1 MKCMTPIKTALLSFG
16 MSGRVFHAPFLHLNP
31 GFELYAIWER
41 EKNLSQALYPDVR
54 VYRTLEEILE
64 DKAIELVV
72 INTPNYTH
80 YEFTK
85 AVLKAGKHAV
95 VEKPFTVTVE
105 EGLELES
112 LAMQVGKKI
121 AVYQSR
127 RYDSD
132 SKTVKKIVEE
142 GWLGEIVEAE
152 LHYDRYTTA
161 LSPKV
166 HKETPG
172 PGRGLLYD
180 LGVHLL
186 DQVVQLFG
194 MPSSVWAD
202 IGIIR
207 PISKVD
213 DYMELVLF
221 YPAQRNL
228 RVRLKSSYL
237 VREAVPATQIYG
249 TLGTFLKSKGDPQE
263 TRLLAGAM
271 PNEENWGVEA
281 DSAKGLLH
289 TEKDGK
295 IVREHI
301 TSQKG
306 NYGEFY
312 DGMYEAI
319 RNNKPAPV
327 SAAEGI
333 DLIRIVTAAY
343 KSNEL
348 KATVAIG

>member
-1 MKCMTPIKTALLSFG
+1 
-16 MSGRVFHAPFLHLNP
+16 MSGKVFHAPFLHLNP

-41 EKNLSQALYPDVR
+41 EKNLSQALYPYVR
-54 VYRTLEEILE
+54 VYRSFEEILQ
-64 DKAIELVV
+64 DPAIEVV
-72 INTPNYTH
+72 VVNTPNYTH

-95 VEKPFTVTVE
+95 VEKPFTVTVK
-105 EGLELES
+105 EGLELAA
-112 LAMQVGKKI
+112 LAMEEGKKI

-132 SKTVKKIVEE
+132 SKTVKKVVEE

-152 LHYDRYTTA
+152 LHYDRYTVA

-180 LGVHLL
+180 LGSHLL
-186 DQVVQLFG
+186 DQVLQLWG
-194 MPSSVWAD
+194 MPESVYAD

-213 DYMELVLF
+213 DYMELVLY
-221 YPAQRNL
+221 YPAHRNL

-237 VREAVPATQIYG
+237 VREPIPAIGLYG
-249 TLGTFLKSKGDPQE
+249 TLGTFLKPKGDPQE
-263 TRLLAGAM
+263 QRLLAGAM
-271 PNEENWGVEA
+271 PEGDDWGVEP
-281 DSAKGLLH
+281 DSSKGLLH

-295 IVREHI
+295 VIREYI
-301 TSQKG
+301 PSQRG

-312 DGMYEAI
+312 ESLYEAI
-319 RNNKPAPV
+319 RNNKSVPV
-327 SAAEGI
+327 TAEEGTDI
-333 DLIRIVTAAY
+333 IRVITAAY

-348 KATVAIG
+348 KKVVPIE

>member
-1 MKCMTPIKTALLSFG
+1 

-41 EKNLSQALYPDVR
+41 DKNLSQALYPNVR
-54 VYRTLEEILE
+54 IYRTFEEIL
-64 DKAIELVV
+64 DDATVELVV
-72 INTPNYTH
+72 VNTPNYTH
-80 YEFTK
+80 FEFTK

-105 EGLELES
+105 EGLELAA
-112 LAMQVGKKI
+112 LAVETGKKVS
-121 AVYQSR
+121 VYQSR

-132 SKTVKKIVEE
+132 SRTIKKLVDE
-142 GWLGEIVEAE
+142 GWLGQIVEAE

-180 LGVHLL
+180 LGSHLL
-186 DQVVQLFG
+186 DQVLQLFG
-194 MPSSVWAD
+194 MPSAVFAD

-213 DYMELVLF
+213 DYMELLLY

-237 VREAVPATQIYG
+237 VREPIPATALYG
-249 TLGTFLKSKGDPQE
+249 TLGTFLKPKADPQE
-263 TRLLAGAM
+263 QRLLAGAT
-271 PNEENWGVEA
+271 PDEKDWGVEPERG
-281 DSAKGLLH
+281 KGLLH

-295 IVREHI
+295 VIRERI
-301 TSQKG
+301 ASLNG
-306 NYGEFY
+306 NYGAFY
-312 DGMYEAI
+312 EEMYEAI
-319 RNNKPAPV
+319 RHNKPVPV
-327 SAAEGI
+327 TPEEGI
-333 DLIRIVTAAY
+333 DIIRVITAAY
-343 KSNEL
+343 KSNEE
-348 KATVAIG
+348 KKIVPIS

>member
-1 MKCMTPIKTALLSFG
+1 MTPIKTALLSFG

-41 EKNLSQALYPDVR
+41 DKNLSQALYPNVR
-54 VYRTLEEILE
+54 IYRTFEEILN
-64 DKAIELVV
+64 DAAVELVV
-72 INTPNYTH
+72 VNTPNYTH
-80 YEFTK
+80 FEFTK

-105 EGLELES
+105 EGLELAA
-112 LAMQVGKKI
+112 LAVETGKKVS
-121 AVYQSR
+121 VYQSR

-132 SKTVKKIVEE
+132 SRTIRKLVEE
-142 GWLGEIVEAE
+142 GWLGQIVEVE

-180 LGVHLL
+180 LGSHLL
-186 DQVVQLFG
+186 DQVLQLFG
-194 MPSSVWAD
+194 MPSAVFAD

-213 DYMELVLF
+213 DYMELLLY

-237 VREAVPATQIYG
+237 VREPIPATALYG
-249 TLGTFLKSKGDPQE
+249 TLGTFLKPKADPQE
-263 TRLLAGAM
+263 QRLLAGAM
-271 PNEENWGVEA
+271 PDEKDWGVEPE
-281 DSAKGLLH
+281 SGKGLLH

-295 IVREHI
+295 VIREYI
-301 TSQKG
+301 TSLNG
-306 NYGEFY
+306 NYGAFY
-312 DGMYEAI
+312 EEMYEAI
-319 RNNKPAPV
+319 RHNKPVPV
-327 SAAEGI
+327 TPEEGI
-333 DLIRIVTAAY
+333 DIIRVITAAY
-343 KSNEL
+343 KSNEE
-348 KATVAIG
+348 KKVVPVS

>member
-1 MKCMTPIKTALLSFG
+1 MIPVRTALLSFG

-31 GFELYAIWER
+31 GFELCAIWER
-41 EKNLSQALYPDVR
+41 EKNLSKALYPYVR
-54 VYRTLEEILE
+54 VYRSFEEILN
-64 DKAIELVV
+64 DPAIELVV
-72 INTPNYTH
+72 VNTPNYTH

-85 AVLKAGKHAV
+85 AVLRAGKHAV

-105 EGLELES
+105 EGLELAA
-112 LAMQVGKKI
+112 LAMEVGKKI

-132 SKTVKKIVEE
+132 SKTVRKVVEE

-152 LHYDRYTTA
+152 LHYDRYTVA

-180 LGVHLL
+180 LGSHLL
-186 DQVVQLFG
+186 DQVLQLWG
-194 MPSSVWAD
+194 LPEAVYAD

-213 DYMELVLF
+213 DYMELLLY

-228 RVRLKSSYL
+228 RIRLKSSYL
-237 VREAVPATQIYG
+237 VREPIPAIGLYG
-249 TLGTFLKSKGDPQE
+249 TLGTFLKPKADPQE
-263 TRLLAGAM
+263 QRLLAGAM
-271 PNEENWGVEA
+271 PEGDDWGVEP
-281 DSAKGLLH
+281 DSGKGLLH

-295 IVREHI
+295 VIREHI
-301 TSQKG
+301 PSLRG

-312 DGMYEAI
+312 ESMHEAI
-319 RNNKPAPV
+319 RNNKPVPV
-327 SAAEGI
+327 TAEEGTDI
-333 DLIRIVTAAY
+333 IRVITAAY
-343 KSNEL
+343 KSNEV
-348 KATVAIG
+348 KRVVPIE

>member
-1 MKCMTPIKTALLSFG
+1 MTPIKTALLSFG

-41 EKNLSQALYPDVR
+41 EKNLSQALYPNVR
-54 VYRTLEEILE
+54 IYRTFEEVLN
-64 DKAIELVV
+64 DAAVELVV
-72 INTPNYTH
+72 VNTPNYTH
-80 YEFTK
+80 FEFTK

-105 EGLELES
+105 EGLELAA
-112 LAMQVGKKI
+112 LAVETGKKV

-132 SKTVKKIVEE
+132 SRTIRELVDE
-142 GWLGEIVEAE
+142 GLLGQIVEAE

-180 LGVHLL
+180 LGSHLL
-186 DQVVQLFG
+186 DQVLQLFG
-194 MPSSVWAD
+194 MPSAVFAD

-213 DYMELVLF
+213 DYMELLLY

-237 VREAVPATQIYG
+237 VREPIPATALYG
-249 TLGTFLKSKGDPQE
+249 TLGTFLKPKADPQE
-263 TRLLAGAM
+263 QRLLAGAM
-271 PNEENWGVEA
+271 PDEKDWGVEPE
-281 DSAKGLLH
+281 SGKGLLH

-295 IVREHI
+295 VIREYI
-301 TSQKG
+301 PSLPG
-306 NYGEFY
+306 NYGAFY
-312 DGMYEAI
+312 EEMYEAI
-319 RNNKPAPV
+319 RHNKPVPV
-327 SAAEGI
+327 TPEEGI
-333 DLIRIVTAAY
+333 DIIRVIAAAY
-343 KSNEL
+343 KSNEE
-348 KATVAIG
+348 KRVVPIS

>member
-1 MKCMTPIKTALLSFG
+1 MTPVKTALLSFG
-16 MSGRVFHAPFLHLNP
+16 MSGRVFHAPFLHCNP

-41 EKNLSQALYPDVR
+41 EKDLSRALYPYVH
-54 VYRTLEEILE
+54 VYRSFEEILE
-64 DKAIELVV
+64 DQAIELVV

-80 YEFTK
+80 YEYTK
-85 AVLKAGKHAV
+85 AALRAGKHVV

-105 EGLELES
+105 EGLELEA
-112 LAMQVGKKI
+112 LAAEVGRKI
-121 AVYQSR
+121 AVFQSR

-132 SKTVKKIVEE
+132 SRTVKKIVEE

-152 LHYDRYTTA
+152 FHYDRYTVA

-180 LGVHLL
+180 LGSHLL
-186 DQVVQLFG
+186 DQTLQLFG
-194 MPSSVWAD
+194 LPVAVFAD

-213 DYMELVLF
+213 DYMELLLY

-237 VREAVPATQIYG
+237 VREPIPATALYG
-249 TLGTFLKSKGDPQE
+249 TKGTFLKPKADPQE
-263 TRLLAGAM
+263 QQLLAGAM
-271 PNEENWGVEA
+271 PEGEDWGVEP
-281 DSAKGLLH
+281 DSGKGLLH

-295 IVREHI
+295 VIREYVP
-301 TSQKG
+301 SLKG
-306 NYGEFY
+306 NYGDFY
-312 DGMYEAI
+312 DGLYKAL
-319 RNNKPAPV
+319 RNNAPV
-327 SAAEGI
+327 PVTAEEGTDI
-333 DLIRIVTAAY
+333 IRVITAAY

-348 KATVAIG
+348 KKIVPVE

>member
-1 MKCMTPIKTALLSFG
+1 MIPVKTALLSFG

-41 EKNLSQALYPDVR
+41 EKNLSKALYPYVR
-54 VYRTLEEILE
+54 VYRSFEEILN
-64 DKAIELVV
+64 DPAIELVV
-72 INTPNYTH
+72 VNTPNYTH

-105 EGLELES
+105 EGLELAA
-112 LAMQVGKKI
+112 LAMEVGKKI

-132 SKTVKKIVEE
+132 SKTVKKVVEE

-152 LHYDRYTTA
+152 LHYDRYTVA

-180 LGVHLL
+180 LGSHLL
-186 DQVVQLFG
+186 DQVLQLWG
-194 MPSSVWAD
+194 MPEAVYAD

-213 DYMELVLF
+213 DYMELLLY

-237 VREAVPATQIYG
+237 VREPIPAIGLYG
-249 TLGTFLKSKGDPQE
+249 TLGTFLKPKADPQE
-263 TRLLAGAM
+263 QRLLAGAM
-271 PNEENWGVEA
+271 PEGDDWGVEP
-281 DSAKGLLH
+281 DSGKGLLH

-295 IVREHI
+295 VIREHI
-301 TSQKG
+301 PSLRG
-306 NYGEFY
+306 DYGEFY
-312 DGMYEAI
+312 ESMYEAI
-319 RNNKPAPV
+319 RNNKPVPV
-327 SAAEGI
+327 TAEEGTDI
-333 DLIRIVTAAY
+333 IRVITAAY
-343 KSNEL
+343 KSNEV
-348 KATVAIG
+348 KRVVPIE

>member
-1 MKCMTPIKTALLSFG
+1 

-31 GFELYAIWER
+31 GFELCAIWER
-41 EKNLSQALYPDVR
+41 EKNLSKALYPYVR
-54 VYRTLEEILE
+54 VYRSFEEILN
-64 DKAIELVV
+64 DPAIELVV
-72 INTPNYTH
+72 VNTPNYTH

-85 AVLKAGKHAV
+85 AVLRAGKHAV

-105 EGLELES
+105 EGLELAA
-112 LAMQVGKKI
+112 LAMEVGKKI

-132 SKTVKKIVEE
+132 SKTVRKVVEE

-152 LHYDRYTTA
+152 LHYDRYTVA

-180 LGVHLL
+180 LGSHLL
-186 DQVVQLFG
+186 DQVLQLWG
-194 MPSSVWAD
+194 LPEAVYAD

-213 DYMELVLF
+213 DYMELLLY

-228 RVRLKSSYL
+228 RIRLKSSYL
-237 VREAVPATQIYG
+237 VREPIPAIGLYG
-249 TLGTFLKSKGDPQE
+249 TLGTFLKPKADPQE
-263 TRLLAGAM
+263 QRLLAGAM
-271 PNEENWGVEA
+271 PEGDDWGVEP
-281 DSAKGLLH
+281 DSGKGLLH

-295 IVREHI
+295 VIREHI
-301 TSQKG
+301 PSLRG

-312 DGMYEAI
+312 ESMHEAI
-319 RNNKPAPV
+319 RNNKPVPV
-327 SAAEGI
+327 TAEEGTDI
-333 DLIRIVTAAY
+333 IRVITAAY
-343 KSNEL
+343 KSNEV
-348 KATVAIG
+348 KRVVPIE

>member
-1 MKCMTPIKTALLSFG
+1 MIPVKTALLSFG

-54 VYRTLEEILE
+54 VYRSVEEILN
-64 DKAIELVV
+64 DPAVELVV
-72 INTPNYTH
+72 VNTPNYTH

-85 AVLKAGKHAV
+85 AVLRAGKHAV
-95 VEKPFTVTVE
+95 VEKPFTVTVD
-105 EGLELES
+105 EGLELAS
-112 LAMQVGKKI
+112 LAMETGKKI

-132 SKTVKKIVEE
+132 SKTVKKVVEE
-142 GWLGEIVEAE
+142 GWLGEVVEAE
-152 LHYDRYTTA
+152 LHYDRYTVA

-180 LGVHLL
+180 LGSHLL
-186 DQVVQLFG
+186 DQVLQLWG
-194 MPSSVWAD
+194 MPEAVYAD

-213 DYMELVLF
+213 DYMELLLY
-221 YPAQRNL
+221 YPAHRNL

-237 VREAVPATQIYG
+237 VREPIPAVGIYG
-249 TLGTFLKSKGDPQE
+249 TLGTFLKPKADPQE
-263 TRLLAGAM
+263 QRLLAGAM
-271 PNEENWGVEA
+271 PEGKDWGVEPE
-281 DSAKGLLH
+281 SGKGLLH

-295 IVREHI
+295 VIREYI
-301 TSQKG
+301 SSQRG
-306 NYGEFY
+306 DYGEFY
-312 DGMYEAI
+312 DSMYEAL
-319 RNNKPAPV
+319 RNNKPVPV
-327 SAAEGI
+327 TAEEGI
-333 DLIRIVTAAY
+333 DIIRVITAAY

-348 KATVAIG
+348 KKLVSIE

>member
-1 MKCMTPIKTALLSFG
+1 MIPVRTALLSFG

-31 GFELYAIWER
+31 GFELCAIWER
-41 EKNLSQALYPDVR
+41 EKNLSKALYPYVR
-54 VYRTLEEILE
+54 VYRSFEEILN
-64 DKAIELVV
+64 DPAIELVV
-72 INTPNYTH
+72 VNTPNYTH

-85 AVLKAGKHAV
+85 AVLRAGKHAV

-105 EGLELES
+105 EGLELAA
-112 LAMQVGKKI
+112 LAMEVGKKI

-132 SKTVKKIVEE
+132 SKTVRKVVEE

-152 LHYDRYTTA
+152 LHYDRYTVA

-180 LGVHLL
+180 LGSHLL
-186 DQVVQLFG
+186 DQVLQLWG
-194 MPSSVWAD
+194 MPEAIYAD

-213 DYMELVLF
+213 DYMELLLY

-228 RVRLKSSYL
+228 RIRLKSSYL
-237 VREAVPATQIYG
+237 VREPIPAIGLYG
-249 TLGTFLKSKGDPQE
+249 TLGTFLKPKADPQE
-263 TRLLAGAM
+263 QRLLAGAM
-271 PNEENWGVEA
+271 PEGDDWGVEP
-281 DSAKGLLH
+281 DSGKGLLH

-295 IVREHI
+295 VIREHI
-301 TSQKG
+301 PSLRG

-312 DGMYEAI
+312 ESMHEAI
-319 RNNKPAPV
+319 RNNKPVPV
-327 SAAEGI
+327 TAEEGTDI
-333 DLIRIVTAAY
+333 IRVITAAY
-343 KSNEL
+343 KSNEV
-348 KATVAIG
+348 KRVVPIE

>member
-1 MKCMTPIKTALLSFG
+1 MTPIKTALLSFG

-41 EKNLSQALYPDVR
+41 EKNLSKALYPDIR
-54 VYRTLEEILE
+54 VYRSFEEILQDE
-64 DKAIELVV
+64 AVELVV
-72 INTPNYTH
+72 VNTPNYTH

-105 EGLELES
+105 EGLELAS
-112 LAMQVGKKI
+112 LALEVGKKI

-132 SKTVKKIVEE
+132 SKTVKKIID
-142 GWLGEIVEAE
+142 GKWLGEIVEAE
-152 LHYDRYTTA
+152 LHYDRYTVA

-180 LGVHLL
+180 LGSHLL
-186 DQVVQLFG
+186 DQVLQLFG
-194 MPSSVWAD
+194 MPASVYAD

-213 DYMELVLF
+213 DYMELVLY
-221 YPAQRNL
+221 YPAGRNL

-237 VREAVPATQIYG
+237 VREAVPATQLYG
-249 TLGTFLKSKGDPQE
+249 TLGTFLKPKADPQE

-271 PNEENWGVEA
+271 PNEQGWGIEA
-281 DSAKGLLH
+281 DGGKGLLH

-295 IVREHI
+295 VIREHI

-319 RNNKPAPV
+319 RNNKPVPV
-327 SAAEGI
+327 TAEEGI
-333 DLIRIVTAAY
+333 DIIRVITAAY

-348 KATVAIG
+348 KKVIPVE

>member
-1 MKCMTPIKTALLSFG
+1 MTPIKTALLSFG

-41 EKNLSQALYPDVR
+41 DKSLSKELYPYAR
-54 VYRTLEEILE
+54 VYRSFEEILQDE
-64 DKAIELVV
+64 AIELVV
-72 INTPNYTH
+72 VNTPNYTH
-80 YEFTK
+80 YEFTR

-105 EGLELES
+105 EGMELEA
-112 LAMQVGKKI
+112 LALEKGKKL
-121 AVYQSR
+121 AVFQSR

-132 SKTVKKIVEE
+132 SRTVKKIVEE

-180 LGVHLL
+180 LGSHLL
-186 DQVVQLFG
+186 DQALQLFG
-194 MPSSVWAD
+194 MPSAVFAD

-213 DYMELVLF
+213 DYMELLLF

-237 VREAVPATQIYG
+237 VREAVPATAIYG
-249 TLGTFLKSKGDPQE
+249 TLGTFLKPKADPQE
-263 TRLLAGAM
+263 QRLLAGAM
-271 PNEENWGVEA
+271 PDEKDWGVEP
-281 DSAKGLLH
+281 DSGKGLLH
-289 TEKDGK
+289 TERDGK
-295 IVREHI
+295 VIRELI
-301 TSQKG
+301 PSQKG
-306 NYGEFY
+306 NYGDFY
-312 DGMYEAI
+312 TGMYEAI
-319 RNNKPAPV
+319 RNNKPVPV
-327 SAAEGI
+327 TPEEGI
-333 DLIRIVTAAY
+333 DIIRVITAAY

-348 KATVAIG
+348 KKVVSVE

>member
-1 MKCMTPIKTALLSFG
+1 MIPVRTALLSFG

-31 GFELYAIWER
+31 GFELCAIWER
-41 EKNLSQALYPDVR
+41 EKNLSKALYPYVR
-54 VYRTLEEILE
+54 VYRSFEEILN
-64 DKAIELVV
+64 DPAIELVV
-72 INTPNYTH
+72 VNTPNYTH

-85 AVLKAGKHAV
+85 AVLRAGKHAV

-105 EGLELES
+105 EGLELAA
-112 LAMQVGKKI
+112 LAMEVGKKI

-132 SKTVKKIVEE
+132 SKTVRKVVEE

-152 LHYDRYTTA
+152 LHYDRYTVA

-180 LGVHLL
+180 LGSHLL
-186 DQVVQLFG
+186 DQVLQLWG
-194 MPSSVWAD
+194 LPEAVYAD

-213 DYMELVLF
+213 DYMELLLY

-228 RVRLKSSYL
+228 RIRLKSSYL
-237 VREAVPATQIYG
+237 VREPIPAIGLYG
-249 TLGTFLKSKGDPQE
+249 TLGTFLKPKADPQE
-263 TRLLAGAM
+263 QRLLAGAM
-271 PNEENWGVEA
+271 PEGDDWGVEP
-281 DSAKGLLH
+281 DSGKGLLH

-295 IVREHI
+295 VIREHI
-301 TSQKG
+301 PSLRG

-312 DGMYEAI
+312 ESMYEAL
-319 RNNKPAPV
+319 RNNKPVPV
-327 SAAEGI
+327 TAEEGTDI
-333 DLIRIVTAAY
+333 IRVITAAY

-348 KATVAIG
+348 KRVIPVQ

>member
-1 MKCMTPIKTALLSFG
+1 MAPIKTALLSFG

-31 GFELYAIWER
+31 GFELYGIWER
-41 EKNLSQALYPDVR
+41 DKDLSKALYPYVR
-54 VYRTLEEILE
+54 VYRSFEEIIQ

-72 INTPNYTH
+72 VNTPNYTH
-80 YEFTK
+80 YEFTR
-85 AVLKAGKHAV
+85 AVLNAGKHAV

-105 EGLELES
+105 EGLELEA
-112 LAMQVGKKI
+112 LALEKGKKL
-121 AVYQSR
+121 AVFQSR

-132 SKTVKKIVEE
+132 SRTVKKIVEE

-180 LGVHLL
+180 LGSHLL
-186 DQVVQLFG
+186 DQTLQLFG
-194 MPSSVWAD
+194 MPSAVFAD

-207 PISKVD
+207 PVSKVD
-213 DYMELVLF
+213 DYMELLLF

-237 VREAVPATQIYG
+237 VREAVPATAIYG
-249 TLGTFLKSKGDPQE
+249 TLGTFLKPKADPQE
-263 TRLLAGAM
+263 QRLLVGAM
-271 PNEENWGVEA
+271 PDEKDWGVEP
-281 DSAKGLLH
+281 DSGKGLLH
-289 TEKDGK
+289 TERDGK
-295 IVREHI
+295 VIRELI
-301 TSQKG
+301 PSQKG
-306 NYGEFY
+306 NYGDFY
-312 DGMYEAI
+312 VGMYEAI
-319 RNNKPAPV
+319 RNNKPVPV
-327 SAAEGI
+327 TPEEGI
-333 DLIRIVTAAY
+333 DIIRVITAAY

-348 KATVAIG
+348 KQVVPV

>member
-1 MKCMTPIKTALLSFG
+1 MIPIKTALLSFG

-41 EKNLSQALYPDVR
+41 EKNLSRTLYPNVR
-54 VYRTLEEILE
+54 VYRSFEEILN
-64 DKAIELVV
+64 DPAIELVV
-72 INTPNYTH
+72 VNTPNYTH

-85 AVLKAGKHAV
+85 AVLRAGKHAV
-95 VEKPFTVTVE
+95 VEKPFTVTVD

-112 LAMQVGKKI
+112 LAMAVGKKI

-132 SKTVKKIVEE
+132 SKTVRKVVEE

-152 LHYDRYTTA
+152 LHYDRYTVA

-180 LGVHLL
+180 LGSHLL
-186 DQVVQLFG
+186 DQVLQLWG
-194 MPSSVWAD
+194 MPEAVYAD

-213 DYMELVLF
+213 DYMELLLY
-221 YPAQRNL
+221 YPAHRNL

-237 VREAVPATQIYG
+237 VREPIPAVGLYG
-249 TLGTFLKSKGDPQE
+249 TLGTFLKPKADPQE
-263 TRLLAGAM
+263 QRLLAGAM
-271 PNEENWGVEA
+271 PEGDDWGVEP
-281 DSAKGLLH
+281 DSGKGLLH

-295 IVREHI
+295 VIREYI
-301 TSQKG
+301 PSQRG

-312 DGMYEAI
+312 DSLFEAI
-319 RNNKPAPV
+319 RNNKPVPV
-327 SAAEGI
+327 TAEEGI
-333 DLIRIVTAAY
+333 DIIRVVTAAY

-348 KATVAIG
+348 KKLVPIE

>member
-1 MKCMTPIKTALLSFG
+1 MIPVRTALLSFG

-31 GFELYAIWER
+31 GFELCAIWER
-41 EKNLSQALYPDVR
+41 EKNLSKALYPYVR
-54 VYRTLEEILE
+54 VYRSFEEILN
-64 DKAIELVV
+64 DPAIELVV
-72 INTPNYTH
+72 VNTPNYTH

-85 AVLKAGKHAV
+85 AVLRAGKHAV

-105 EGLELES
+105 EGLELAA
-112 LAMQVGKKI
+112 LAMEVGKKI

-132 SKTVKKIVEE
+132 SKTVRKVVEE

-152 LHYDRYTTA
+152 LHYDRYTVA

-180 LGVHLL
+180 LGSHLL
-186 DQVVQLFG
+186 DQVLQLWG
-194 MPSSVWAD
+194 LPEAVYAD

-213 DYMELVLF
+213 DYMELLLY

-228 RVRLKSSYL
+228 RIRLKSSYL
-237 VREAVPATQIYG
+237 VREPIPAIGLYG
-249 TLGTFLKSKGDPQE
+249 TLGTFLKPKADPQE
-263 TRLLAGAM
+263 QRLLAGAM
-271 PNEENWGVEA
+271 PEGDDWGVEP
-281 DSAKGLLH
+281 DSGKGLLH

-295 IVREHI
+295 VIREHI
-301 TSQKG
+301 PSLRG

-312 DGMYEAI
+312 ESMYEAI
-319 RNNKPAPV
+319 RNNKPVPV
-327 SAAEGI
+327 TAEEGTDI
-333 DLIRIVTAAY
+333 IRVITAAY
-343 KSNEL
+343 KSNEV
-348 KATVAIG
+348 KRVVPIE